1 MWINAQKNRR
11 KYAVIAAKKAIFA
24 IPQTRAIVLEFNP
37 TTKRIKFHGRKSAF
51 TTGTNFR

>member
-11 KYAVIAAKKAIFA
+11 KYAVLAAKKAIFA